1 MTNTQLRNALYER
14 GFANIDEY
22 LNDLADE
29 YGVDRDSVYILYS
42 MMPNELF
49 DGLVT
54 EVEDMSI

>member
-14 GFANIDEY
+14 GFANVDEY

-29 YGVDRDSVYILYS
+29 YGVDRDTVYILYS

-54 EVEDMSI
+54 MVEDMSI